1 MNLKNKDNFAAMDG
15 GMPRSASEAK
25 TALFASES
33 ASRTGCAGARH
44 QEDD

>member
-1 MNLKNKDNFAAMDG
+1 MNLKSKDNFAAMDG
-15 GMPRSASEAK
+15 GMPRSAS
-25 TALFASES
+25 